1 MSTVSKVPYTINVDE
16 YICTELDR
24 LRKMK
29 ETLDFSMLPAIIER
43 IQHHASS
50 MESAL
55 YLYEDIKYSIK
66 RIDKEDDMTDEKF
79 RKQVRGFVEKLGD
92 DNVV

>member
-1 MSTVSKVPYTINVDE
+1 MSKVPYTINVDE

>member
-1 MSTVSKVPYTINVDE
+1 MSKVPYTINVDE

-55 YLYEDIKYSIK
+55 YLYEDIKYC
-66 RIDKEDDMTDEKF
+66 
-79 RKQVRGFVEKLGD
+79 QVLTQFE
-92 DNVV
+92 NIEQI

>member
-1 MSTVSKVPYTINVDE
+1 VSKVPYTINVDE

>member
-1 MSTVSKVPYTINVDE
+1 MSKVPYTINVDE

-50 MESAL
+50 MENAL
-55 YLYEDIKYSIK
+55 YRYSDLKYAVKKINEKDLS
-66 RIDKEDDMTDEKF
+66 DKEF
-79 RKQVRGFVEKLGD
+79 RKEVMKHAEKLD
-92 DNVV
+92 D